1 MSLPVLL
8 TAVCSGREAVTLEKE
23 TDPEMLLPSMVY
35 REIPREAHRE
45 LLRAQ
50 AILVRSRVCRSLKEP
65 EALADLLREN
75 VEYEQQVLMDESL
88 LRRCREAVSDTQGQV
103 LISGGTLVEGSW
115 FVCGNGKT
123 RNGAEA
129 AGQEECGWMVSV
141 DSPADV
147 ESPDYLSEFVFSEEE
162 LRELLGEYLEHAAPG
177 EVFQQIFPGGTDSA
191 GYVTEVSVG
200 TARLSGEN
208 FRKRLGL
215 PSSCYTMQ
223 EGEDGLHFLCQGKGH
238 GLGMSQYGAERMA
251 QEGKT
256 AEEIL
261 KYYFPNAQVGTV

>member
-141 DSPADV
+141 YSPADV

-177 EVFQQIFPGGTDSA
+177 EVFQQIFPGGPDSA

-215 PSSCYTMQ
+215 PSSCFTMQ

>member
-147 ESPDYLSEFVFSEEE
+147 ESP
-162 LRELLGEYLEHAAPG
+162 G

-215 PSSCYTMQ
+215 PSSCFTMQ